1 MNIFGIG
8 AAELVIIFLI
18 LLVVAGPKRMVAWAY
33 IVGRELSKL
42 RVMWSE
48 TMEMIQT
55 ELEEAGVEEVKELR
69 NLGKLRNFDL
79 NQEVRKALEEPPA
92 EGEKKKPAP
101 KPTPKPRTKPT
112 ASEAEEALSA
122 AVLAASP
129 DDARPAAPHPEAR
142 AIDADAPS
150 GEASEA
156 DTDAGS
162 DSGNGV
168 ADATDGGPAS
178 EPAPEP
184 EPEPEDEAETP
195 A

>member
-1 MNIFGIG
+1 MNILGIG

-33 IVGRELSKL
+33 IAGRELSKL
-42 RVMWSE
+42 RAMWSE
-48 TMEMIQT
+48 TMEMIQS

-79 NQEVRKALEEPPA
+79 NKEVRKALEEPLA
-92 EGEKKKPAP
+92 EGEKKKPA
-101 KPTPKPRTKPT
+101 PKPRTKPT
-112 ASEAEEALSA
+112 ASEAEKALSA
-122 AVLAASP
+122 AVVAASP
-129 DDARPAAPHPEAR
+129 DAARPAAPHPEAR
-142 AIDADAPS
+142 ALDADAPS
-150 GEASEA
+150 GEAGKA
-156 DTDAGS
+156 DAGS

-184 EPEPEDEAETP
+184 EPEPEDESETP